1 MAQTMRRLR
10 SQVKTAP
17 REYEGFEQIDG
28 THPFKEYVP
37 GGFVDYQVRQRH
49 GGNVAYFNFDLAR
62 EMGLIRND
70 HKDQLNA
77 SLSHAILDTFSIMII
92 NEHDFLSGKRF
103 PESDIKPNR
112 YMATRY
118 LQLQHR
124 SRTGITSGDGRSI
137 WNGMFQNKQGRSW
150 DISSCGTGATC
161 LSPARALNNKFYK
174 SGDPSVSYGC
184 GLAETS
190 DGITNAVFSEV
201 LHRNGIPTERTL
213 AVIEYT
219 SNTAI
224 VVRAHPN
231 LLRPSHFFNHLKQ
244 GKLHRLKGAVNL
256 YIDRQIGNGQWK
268 GVPRDSAARY
278 KFMLNDI
285 ATSFARMS
293 ARFER
298 EYIFCWLDWD
308 GDNILT
314 DSSVID
320 YGSIRQF
327 GLFHHKYRY
336 DDVQRW
342 STNLKEQRAKARLI
356 VQTFAQMVSYLITGD
371 KKPLTE
377 YRRDPILKRFDE
389 EFEKHR
395 ATILLKKIGLPDK
408 IAEQVMSSNRRLVMK
423 FQAAFDYLER
433 AKSSRGIQKLED
445 GEVCYAIFSMR
456 NLLREFPKHLVK
468 NKRFFSPEEMM
479 SVMRSSF
486 SSRDD
491 RTLTCQ
497 RRALLQ
503 NIQQLMRQV
512 LQAGQKFAR
521 TSEDAFLKLIEQRAT
536 MINREERVTGD
547 GIINLGGWLM
557 RRKRKLKG
565 TDFHDL
571 VTRVIEKQILD
582 PDRVAKIGRM
592 RLVKEDELLKQ
603 AQQIIHENREGI

>member
-1 MAQTMRRLR
+1 MAQTLRRLR

-28 THPFKEYVP
+28 THPFKDYVP
-37 GGFVDYQVRQRH
+37 GGFVDYQVRHRH
-49 GGNVAYFNFDLAR
+49 GGSVAYFNFDLAR

-77 SLSHAILDTFSIMII
+77 SLSQAILDTFSIMII
-92 NEHDFLSGKRF
+92 NEHDFLSGRRF
-103 PESDIKPNR
+103 PETDIKPNR

-118 LQLQHR
+118 LQLQHP

-137 WNGMFQNKQGRSW
+137 WNGMFRNKQGRSW

-244 GKLHRLKGAVNL
+244 GKLHRLRGAVDL
-256 YIDRQIGNGQWK
+256 YIDRQIGNGVYK
-268 GVPRDSAARY
+268 GVPKDPAARY
-278 KFMLNDI
+278 KYLLNDI

-327 GLFHHKYRY
+327 GLFHHEYRY

-342 STNLKEQRAKARLI
+342 STNIKEQRSKARHI
-356 VQTFAQMVSYLITGD
+356 VQTFAQMVAYLISGD
-371 KKPLTE
+371 KKPLADF
-377 YRRDPILKRFDE
+377 RRDPILKKFDE
-389 EFEKHR
+389 EFERYR
-395 ATILLKKIGLPDK
+395 ASLLLKKIGLPERVAD
-408 IAEQVMSSNRRLVMK
+408 QVLHGHHRLVMK
-423 FQAAFDYLER
+423 FQAAYDYLER
-433 AKSSRGIQKLED
+433 AKSSRGKQKLED

-456 NLLREFPKHLVK
+456 NMLREFPKHLLK

-479 SVMRSSF
+479 GVMRSSF
-486 SSRDD
+486 STRDD
-491 RTLTCQ
+491 RTLSRQ
-497 RRALLQ
+497 RRARLQ
-503 NIQQLMRQV
+503 NLQQLLRQV
-512 LQAGQKFAR
+512 IQAGQKIAR
-521 TSEDAFLKLIEQRAT
+521 TTEESFLKTIEARSLL
-536 MINREERVTGD
+536 INREERVTGD
-547 GIINLGGWLM
+547 GIINLGEWLM

-571 VTRVIEKQILD
+571 LMRIIEKQILD
-582 PDRVAKIGRM
+582 PDSAAKISRM
-592 RLVKEDELLKQ
+592 RLVKDDELLKQ